1 MDVETPQ
8 MHYTREGSLL
18 LTLEEISRLA
28 SQDGAPAATLGN
40 IVRLI
45 QERFRTD
52 VCSVYLLEPDR
63 AHLVLA
69 ATVGLAPGSVGRVRM
84 RLTEG
89 LAGLVAQ
96 ELRPVVEADATRH
109 PRSKYFPEA

>member
-1 MDVETPQ
+1 MDTQIPETA
-8 MHYTREGSLL
+8 YSREGSLL

-45 QERFRTD
+45 QDRFQTD

-63 AHLVLA
+63 TRLVLA
-69 ATVGLAPGSVGRVRM
+69 ATVGLSPGSVGRVRM

-89 LAGLVAQ
+89 LA
-96 ELRPVVEADATRH
+96 
-109 PRSKYFPEA
+109 